1 MPRSFD
7 LSVESPASVEQ
18 AHAAFADEEYWL
30 ARLEAFGGVGRLDSL
45 TVGVDG
51 TVTVAIIQ
59 DLRHDLMPGLVAKF
73 YPGDLEVLHDEKW
86 GPVGRGRMR
95 GEISIS
101 ARGFPGTAVGAALL
115 APAKTNGS
123 SLEFVATVEFKI
135 PLVGGKI
142 ESIVGRQVIEQ
153 IAAIQRFTTAW
164 ITQNG

>member
-45 TVGVDG
+45 TVGDDG

-101 ARGFPGTAVGAALL
+101 ARGFPGTAVGAVLL
-115 APAKTNGS
+115 ARQDREHRRSPGDRADRRDPAFHHGVDHAERLTPP
-123 SLEFVATVEFKI
+123 A
-135 PLVGGKI
+135 LVGL
-142 ESIVGRQVIEQ
+142 
-153 IAAIQRFTTAW
+153 TAPVRL
-164 ITQNG
+164 GV